1 MGQLFEHFEGFD
13 LPAAREKAKTEGRAE
28 GLAEGRA
35 EGRAEGLAEGR
46 IEVIDILKRVR
57 AGEAVED
64 IIASGVPEETVN
76 EVVAVLR

>member
-1 MGQLFEHFEGFD
+1 M
-13 LPAAREKAKTEGRAE
+13 
-28 GLAEGRA
+28 
-35 EGRAEGLAEGR
+35 
-46 IEVIDILKRVR
+46 IDILKRVR